1 MKQSWLNIAAIAIMI
16 LVFIILSGM
25 VIGKLGSI
33 EIDAHDDQ
41 TEAVVTG
48 TEIIDRRISADNTTY
63 ELLYKTTYSNGLSI
77 SEWREV
83 DWDDYIRLWEEGNK

>member
-1 MKQSWLNIAAIAIMI
+1 MKHTIITAVSIVALVA
-16 LVFIILSGM
+16 VFIILSFM
-25 VIGKLGSI
+25 AIDKLRGI
-33 EIDAHDDQ
+33 EIAEQEEPTD
-41 TEAVVTG
+41 TFVTG

-83 DWDDYIRLWEEGNK
+83 DWDDYIRLWEEG